1 MKKKFLSLMMAAAVV
16 ATTSVSAFANT
27 KDYDVEDTKEIEH
40 PVKITGDIENEQGQ
54 VRPGT
59 LSVTVPTKAAFR
71 VDKKGGFDGGSLR
84 VVNRG
89 DQSVQVY
96 VNQFIDTDGEA
107 GVNVVSAEKTA
118 KAAESSEVN
127 RKSVSLNIKGNSGT
141 AYLGTA
147 PGTSGKGVYEDD
159 RLTREATNGKLV
171 SEINGNSEDTLN
183 LRGEAGKK
191 VEAIKDAIQN
201 DFTLKLAI
209 RKTPKKPVSESATE
223 SVDQQ

>member
-40 PVKITGDIENEQGQ
+40 NVKITGDIENEQGN

-71 VDKKGGFDGGSLR
+71 VDKNGGFDGASLQ

-89 DQSVQVY
+89 EQSVQVY
-96 VNQFIDTDGEA
+96 VNQFIDTDGTA
-107 GVNVVSAEKTA
+107 GVNVVSAEETA
-118 KAAESSEVN
+118 KEAASSTVS

-147 PGTSGKGVYEDD
+147 PGVSGKGVYENAT
-159 RLTREATNGKLV
+159 LANEAANGKLV
-171 SEINGNSEDTLN
+171 SEINGNSEDTLK
-183 LRGEAGKK
+183 LSGEAGKK
-191 VEAIKDAIQN
+191 QETISDAIQN

-209 RKTPKKPVSESATE
+209 RKKPVNS
-223 SVDQQ
+223 

>member
-27 KDYDVEDTKEIEH
+27 KDYNVEDTKEIEH
-40 PVKITGDIENEQGQ
+40 KVEITGDIENEQGH

-71 VDKKGGFDGGSLR
+71 VDRSGGFDGASLQ

-89 DQSVQVY
+89 EQSVQVY
-96 VNQFIDTDGEA
+96 VNQFIDTDGTA
-107 GVNVVSAEKTA
+107 GVNVVSAAETA
-118 KAAESSEVN
+118 KPAESSNFN
-127 RKSVSLNIKGNSGT
+127 RKGVSLNIKGNSGT
-141 AYLGTA
+141 AYLGTT
-147 PGTSGKGVYEDD
+147 PGASGKGVYENDT
-159 RLTREATNGKLV
+159 LTTEATKGKLV
-171 SEINGNSEDTLN
+171 SEIDGNSEDTLK

-191 VEAIKDAIQN
+191 QEPISDAIQN

-209 RKTPKKPVSESATE
+209 RKKPVSS
-223 SVDQQ
+223 